1 MNLLTIVI
9 PTYNRRERLLRQLRS
24 IFSQHDSDKINVLIC
39 DNCSNYSVKD
49 SIIQEFGDKENIEV
63 VSNKYNVGG
72 DANIAMTF
80 LRCKT
85 KWMWLLSDDDETTSD
100 SIHIVLKDIEKHPD
114 IAYFKYSIENF
125 VPYEEK
131 QVSTLEDFVDYY
143 HFGHY
148 SGGNLIFM
156 SNNVYNLE
164 IIGPCYRNTLM
175 LSFCRISQLLPIFN
189 MLNEGLGTT
198 MFMASPIVKYRK
210 PEKGS
215 SWNMV
220 DVSVGIA
227 SIPLM
232 IVGLDKE
239 HSRRLMRKIAS
250 GFPHGTIAKQC
261 LAIENKYQGRLLYRH
276 IYKYMFKGSRRTKDL
291 LYYIA
296 FNFLYF
302 FGKHL

>member
-9 PTYNRRERLLRQLRS
+9 PTYNRKERLLKQLQS
-24 IFSQHDSDKINVLIC
+24 ILSQQDSDKVNILIC
-39 DNCSNYSVKD
+39 DNCSNYPVKD
-49 SIIQEFGDKENIEV
+49 MIIQEIGDKENVEV
-63 VSNKYNVGG
+63 ISNKYNVGG

-85 KWMWLLSDDDETTSD
+85 KWMWLLSDDDETTSN
-100 SIHIVLKDIEKHPD
+100 SIHIVLKDIENNPD
-114 IAYFKYSIENF
+114 IGYFKYSIENF
-125 VPYEEK
+125 VPYEER
-131 QVSTLEDFVDYY
+131 QVSSLEDFVDYY
-143 HFGHY
+143 HYGKY
-148 SGGNLIFM
+148 TGGNLIFM

-164 IIGPCYRNTLM
+164 VIGPCYRNSLM
-175 LSFCRISQLLPIFN
+175 QSFCRISQLLPVFN
-189 MLNEGLGTT
+189 MLNEGLGSA

-215 SWNMV
+215 AWNMV

-232 IVGLDKE
+232 KLGLDKE

-261 LAIENKYQGRLLYRH
+261 LAIENKYQGRLWYRH
-276 IYKYMFKGSRRTKDL
+276 IYKYMFKGRGRTKDL

-296 FNFLYF
+296 FHFLHLL
-302 FGKHL
+302 GKRF